1 MTSISI
7 TPALSDMQHPTSIS
21 SLRKGDVVRI
31 EVLEFKPDGRVLAD
45 VGRCRCLANM
55 GFPVE
60 PGDVF
65 WAKVLHG
72 GRPLELQL
80 IAAENSN
87 ADPTAGPSRAAVDL
101 TEIGRVLYW
110 LASSKHGD
118 NEEIQQLAQALAAL
132 HRQAQ
137 PLDLGGAP
145 SQIAARITDLVENS
159 GLLFE
164 KRLADALPGCDD
176 RFEIGL
182 PDRLK
187 RLLSSDV
194 KASLVR
200 LKTMFDTASSALS
213 ILRNDA
219 RASVQHT
226 VNSLLSDLSRQQT
239 RLIHAESNPFLLFT
253 LPWKD
258 GPAPIQLKWFLSGR
272 RNRRRRNAFRLCLL
286 LTLDRLG
293 DVRADFF
300 LEKKSLIITLT
311 VSNDRIKET
320 LEPACREL
328 TPFLT
333 DCFDP
338 VVLQVRVSAS
348 VRQQFQTGSEQA
360 PVFHDG
366 QVDLRV

>member
-1 MTSISI
+1 MPSISI
-7 TPALSDMQHPTSIS
+7 IPAMPDTERTLSTR
-21 SLRKGDVVRI
+21 SLRQGDIVRI
-31 EVLEFKPDGRVLAD
+31 EVLEFRPDGRVLAD
-45 VGRCRCLANM
+45 VGQCRCLATM

-72 GRPLELQL
+72 GRPLQLQL

-87 ADPTAGPSRAAVDL
+87 PDPAAGPSRAATDL
-101 TEIGRVLYW
+101 TEIGKALYW
-110 LASSKHGD
+110 LANSNHGD
-118 NEEIQQLAQALAAL
+118 NDEIQQLAQALAAL
-132 HRQAQ
+132 HRHAQ
-137 PLDLGGAP
+137 PLDLTGEP
-145 SQIAARITDLVENS
+145 SQIAARITDFVENS

-164 KRLADALPGCDD
+164 KRMADALPGSNDGL
-176 RFEIGL
+176 EAAL

-194 KASLVR
+194 KAGLVR
-200 LKTMFDTASSALS
+200 LKTMFDSASAALS

-226 VNSLLSDLSRQQT
+226 VNSLLADLLRQQT
-239 RLIHAESNPFLLFT
+239 RLIHAESNPFLLFA

-258 GPAPIQLKWFLSGR
+258 GPAPIQLKWFLPGR
-272 RNRRRRNAFRLCLL
+272 RNRRRRDEFRLCLL

-300 LEKKSLIITLT
+300 LEKKSLIITFT
-311 VSNDRIKET
+311 VSDDCIKET
-320 LEPACREL
+320 LEPACKEL
-328 TPFLT
+328 TPCLS
-333 DCFDP
+333 DRFDP

-348 VRQQFQTGSEQA
+348 VRQQFETGSEQA
-360 PVFHDG
+360 SVFHDG
-366 QVDLRV
+366 RVNLRV